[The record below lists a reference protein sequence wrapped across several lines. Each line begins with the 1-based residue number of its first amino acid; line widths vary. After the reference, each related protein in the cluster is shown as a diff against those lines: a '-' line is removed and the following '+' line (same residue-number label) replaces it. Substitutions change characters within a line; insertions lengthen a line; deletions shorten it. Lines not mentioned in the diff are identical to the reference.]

1 MANMK
6 NRYLFLL
13 MRILATINTEAQQ
26 PDDALRNA
34 WFIPGGTARN
44 IAIGGAMGSL
54 GGDITASN
62 INPAGIG
69 LYKTREIVLSP
80 GVMLNNNQFNY
91 RGDNSS
97 ESKSA

>member
-1 MANMK
+1 MK
-6 NRYLFLL
+6 KKFFFLL
-13 MRILATINTEAQQ
+13 ISTYVTFNIEAQI

-44 IAIGGAMGSL
+44 IAIGGTMGSL

-69 LYKTREIVLSP
+69 VYKTREIVFSP
-80 GVMLNNNQFNY
+80 GMLLNKNKFDY
-91 RGDNSS
+91 RGENSAD
-97 ESKSA
+97 SKTAF